1 VADLW
6 PACREDWHVSV
17 RRAATYCK
25 SHWPVGV
32 WPALRGVWALVGK
45 KNLNLV
51 ASGIGF
57 YGILATFPAIAA
69 LIALW
74 GFVADP
80 ALIASQVSDF
90 TTLLPDEVANLL
102 TARVSELVA
111 ADSTTIGWAGLL
123 SVGIALSSARAGI
136 GAMIVGLN
144 AVYGEQNRGGL
155 RHLLVAF
162 GLTASLTLLAL
173 SCFAA
178 LVIAPIMLAFLPL
191 GWLAAFI
198 AEVLRWTVAIGTVM
212 LALGL
217 LYRYGPNRRGMARAK
232 WISPGAVAATLLW
245 ALATWAFTVYLQ
257 NFANYNKIY
266 GSLGAVIVLLLWL
279 YISAFVCLLGA
290 ALNAELELQQK
301 KDTTRGPAKPMGKR
315 GAFVADNM
323 DRSDARDQDI

>member
-1 VADLW
+1 
-6 PACREDWHVSV
+6 
-17 RRAATYCK
+17 
-25 SHWPVGV
+25 
-32 WPALRGVWALVGK
+32 
-45 KNLNLV
+45 
-51 ASGIGF
+51 
-57 YGILATFPAIAA
+57 
-69 LIALW
+69 
-74 GFVADP
+74 
-80 ALIASQVSDF
+80 
-90 TTLLPDEVANLL
+90 
-102 TARVSELVA
+102 
-111 ADSTTIGWAGLL
+111 
-123 SVGIALSSARAGI
+123 
-136 GAMIVGLN
+136 
-144 AVYGEQNRGGL
+144 
-155 RHLLVAF
+155 
-162 GLTASLTLLAL
+162 
-173 SCFAA
+173 
-178 LVIAPIMLAFLPL
+178 MLAFLPL